1 MIVRTCVSTMCP
13 PIPTELWEQIFRLFT
28 FHERPTLY
36 ALLFVS
42 HRFHDI
48 ARPILAKIH
57 IVTVCASRAKG
68 KQEIFQRCV
77 IAFRDRL
84 TSDLR
89 YFVFRI
95 RRNHAQRMARDWPY
109 LFLIIRSLE
118 STLESIIIHE
128 RPKPYTVLV
137 DHLRTLRSLKHF
149 GWLCD
154 ADPPHPLMEETL
166 LQHDQIE
173 RLVLHPNYNHL
184 SLSPNDLPHLRY
196 LSGSLKNIIRTLS
209 GHRLTH
215 LQTSFFDGGENLI
228 RRGCLDN
235 YTVKSLSCYSQDL
248 QALGAFAEHL
258 KNLECLELHRAGCVG
273 DWWKG
278 YQLRNNPLR
287 FIRFAREMSGRGYG
301 PPKSPQ
307 GSRSINVLVA
317 VVSR

>member
-1 MIVRTCVSTMCP
+1 
-13 PIPTELWEQIFRLFT
+13 
-28 FHERPTLY
+28 
-36 ALLFVS
+36 
-42 HRFHDI
+42 
-48 ARPILAKIH
+48 
-57 IVTVCASRAKG
+57 
-68 KQEIFQRCV
+68 
-77 IAFRDRL
+77 
-84 TSDLR
+84 
-89 YFVFRI
+89 
-95 RRNHAQRMARDWPY
+95 
-109 LFLIIRSLE
+109 
-118 STLESIIIHE
+118 
-128 RPKPYTVLV
+128 
-137 DHLRTLRSLKHF
+137 
-149 GWLCD
+149 
-154 ADPPHPLMEETL
+154 MEETL

-301 PPKSPQ
+301 LDATIPPVLLIVRDKVLGTRLLASAVHANDGLVRALAGEEWIGAKALPKRVQSPDCA
-307 GSRSINVLVA
+307 SARVTPLNTTEKEKK
-317 VVSR
+317 R